1 MASKWRVFRKPI
13 IAGRSTVETITKA
26 AVVLHNFIKM
36 SVNNAG
42 TNCKYLMLFE
52 FVLT

>member
-13 IAGRSTVETITKA
+13 IAGPNTVEAITKA

-36 SVNNAG
+36 SENNAG
-42 TNCKYLMLFE
+42 TYCK
-52 FVLT
+52 